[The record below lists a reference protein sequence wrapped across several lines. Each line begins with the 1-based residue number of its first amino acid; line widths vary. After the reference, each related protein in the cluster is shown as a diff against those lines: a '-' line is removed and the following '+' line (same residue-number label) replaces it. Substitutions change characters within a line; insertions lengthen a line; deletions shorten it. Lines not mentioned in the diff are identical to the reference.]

1 MHSRFHAAVAA
12 GLCLLPSIAAAQER
26 PIEAPPAITLFTN
39 ARIFDGKSK
48 ALSEKMNVLVRGNV
62 IAKIS
67 ADPIPTDRSAN
78 TTIIDA
84 AGGTLMPGLID
95 AHWHSMFATTPLA
108 LALNGDFGHLVLR
121 AGKEAEATL
130 MRGFTSVRD
139 MGGPVFGLK
148 RAIDEGTVA
157 GPRIWP
163 SGAFISQTGGHGDF
177 RTRHEVPRADNAPL
191 SHTES
196 IGAAAIADSPD
207 EVRRRAREQLM
218 LGASQIKLMAGGGV
232 SSMYDPIDVSQYT
245 EAEFRAAVEAAENW
259 GTYVTVHAYTPR
271 AIRTAIA
278 GGVRCIEH
286 GQLIDEATVRLMA
299 EKGIWWSLQPFLD
312 DEDAIPQQGP
322 NRVKQLEVASG
333 TARAYELAKKYKIKV
348 AFGVDSLFDPRSGA
362 RHGKQLAKLVRWFTS
377 AEALK
382 MATADN
388 AELLALSGLRSPYQG
403 KLGVVEEGA
412 LADLLLVDGDPIADI
427 NLVADPGKNFVVIMK
442 DGKIYKN
449 ETGGGP

>member
-1 MHSRFHAAVAA
+1 MICAPV
-12 GLCLLPSIAAAQER
+12 LAQEK
-26 PIEAPPAITLFTN
+26 PTGPPPPVTLFTN

-48 ALSEKMNVLVRGNV
+48 VLTEKMNVLVRGNI

-67 ADPIPTDRSAN
+67 TDPIPTEDSPN
-78 TTIIDA
+78 TTVIDGG
-84 AGGTLMPGLID
+84 GGTLMPGLID
-95 AHWHSMFATTPLA
+95 AHWHSIFATSPLA
-108 LALNGDFGHLVLR
+108 LAMNGDFGHLVLR

-148 RAIDEGTVA
+148 RAIDDGSVA

-163 SGAFISQTGGHGDF
+163 SGAFISQTGGNGDF
-177 RTRHEVPRADNAPL
+177 RSTHEIPRSDNTPL
-191 SHTES
+191 SHSEL
-196 IGAAAIADSPD
+196 IGATAIADSPD

-218 LGASQIKLMAGGGV
+218 LGASQLKLMAGGGV

-271 AIRTAIA
+271 AIRAAIA
-278 GGVRCIEH
+278 GGVKCIEH
-286 GQLIDEATVRLMA
+286 GQLTDEATVKLMA

-362 RHGKQLAKLVRWFTS
+362 RHGKQLAKLVRWFTP
-377 AEALK
+377 AEVLK

-388 AELLALSGLRSPYQG
+388 AELLALSGPRSPYPG
-403 KLGVVEEGA
+403 KLGVIEEGA
-412 LADLLLVDGDPIADI
+412 LADLVLVDGDPIADI
-427 NLVADPGKNFVVIMK
+427 TLVADPTKNFVAIMK
-442 DGKIYKN
+442 NGKIYKN
-449 ETGGGP
+449 ESASMP

>member
-1 MHSRFHAAVAA
+1 MRSPSRFA
-12 GLCLLPSIAAAQER
+12 IAASLCMIWTPVLAQVK
-26 PIEAPPAITLFTN
+26 PTEAPPAPPVTLFTN
-39 ARIFDGKSK
+39 TRIFDGKSK
-48 ALSEKMNVLVRGNV
+48 ALTDKMNVLVLGNL

-67 ADPIPTDRSAN
+67 AEPIPTDRSAN

-84 AGGTLMPGLID
+84 GGGTLMPGLID
-95 AHWHSMFATTPLA
+95 AHWHSVFATTPLA
-108 LALNGDFGHLVLR
+108 LAMNGDFGHLMLR
-121 AGKEAEATL
+121 AGKESEATL

-177 RTRHEVPRADNAPL
+177 RSTHEVPRADNAPL
-191 SHTES
+191 SHSEK
-196 IGAAAIADSPD
+196 IGATAIADSPD

-259 GTYVTVHAYTPR
+259 GTYVAVHAYTPR
-271 AIRTAIA
+271 AIQTAIA
-278 GGVRCIEH
+278 GGVKCIEH
-286 GQLIDEATVRLMA
+286 GQLTDEATVKLMA

-322 NRVKQLEVASG
+322 NRAKQLEVSSG
-333 TARAYELAKKYKIKV
+333 TARAYELAKKYKIRV

-362 RHGKQLAKLVRWFTS
+362 RHGKQLAKLVRWFTP
-377 AEALK
+377 AEVLK

-388 AELLALSGLRSPYQG
+388 AELLALSGPRSPYPG

-427 NLVADPGKNFVVIMK
+427 TLVADPAKNFVVIMK

-449 ETGGGP
+449 RILN